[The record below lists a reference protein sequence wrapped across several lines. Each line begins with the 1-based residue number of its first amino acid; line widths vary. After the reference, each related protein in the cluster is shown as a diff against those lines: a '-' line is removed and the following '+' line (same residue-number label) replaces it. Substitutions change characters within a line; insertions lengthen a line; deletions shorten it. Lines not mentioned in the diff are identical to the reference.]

1 MTRACDTFHGV
12 LREMLTMRKIQL
24 CILFFLALTAVA
36 VAQGQSSLEAI
47 KTSAVEAWGK
57 VNSMRAKVSSWSTVR
72 IGDSSQEMRA
82 SGETMF
88 MRENGREKYRQQIKL
103 AGSKFSTPPSVCTL
117 YDGDK
122 LYEWVFPSGYA
133 QFRKEL
139 ECDLAKGPFWPGGA
153 LLFRLLDEQF
163 TLTVK
168 TGSTCQGRP
177 AHVLEGVPKHAPPL
191 AVWKKAV
198 FMIDQALGVLVK
210 VDLCDGNGVPVSV
223 MELSE
228 LQINP
233 DMDKNQF
240 VPPAPVKTAPP
251 KT

>member
-1 MTRACDTFHGV
+1 
-12 LREMLTMRKIQL
+12 MRRDHVFIVF
-24 CILFFLALTAVA
+24 ILAVTAVA
-36 VAQGQSSLEAI
+36 ATQGQSSLEEI
-47 KTSAVEAWGK
+47 KTNAVEAWGK
-57 VNSMRAKVSSWSTVR
+57 TNSMKAKVSSWSRVR

-82 SGETMF
+82 SGETTF
-88 MRENGREKYRQQIKL
+88 LREDGREKYRQQIRL
-103 AGSKFSTPPSVCTL
+103 EDSKFSTPPSVFTL

-122 LYEWVFPSGYA
+122 LYEWVFPSGYT
-133 QFRKEL
+133 QFRKEM
-139 ECDLAKGPFWPGGA
+139 ECDLAKGHFWPGGA

-163 TLTVK
+163 ALKVK
-168 TGSTCQGRP
+168 TGSAWQGRP
-177 AHVLEGVPKHAPPL
+177 VHVLEGVPKQPQPS

-223 MELSE
+223 MELLE

-233 DMDKNQF
+233 ELDKNQF
-240 VPPAPVKTAPP
+240 ESPAPAKTPPP